1 MAISNE
7 HVGPAKFLGQFRSGS
22 PAQAAWDLLYPPPRR
37 RAFNSRPFAP
47 QTSLV
52 HCCVYRFARAMH
64 RKSDKREQTEVA
76 GFENDSQKT
85 ALELYFLIVTCEL
98 AYNEEL
104 I

>member
-1 MAISNE
+1 MITSVRLSSWASS
-7 HVGPAKFLGQFRSGS
+7 GPDRRRRLHGT
-22 PAQAAWDLLYPPPRR
+22 LLYPPPRR

-64 RKSDKREQTEVA
+64 RKSDELEQTEVA
-76 GFENDSQKT
+76 WFENDSQKT

-98 AYNEEL
+98 AHNEEL

>member
-1 MAISNE
+1 MAISND
-7 HVGPAKFLGQFRSGS
+7 HLGPAKFLGQFRSGS
-22 PAQAAWDLLYPPPRR
+22 PAQAAWDPSVSSAPSPC
-37 RAFNSRPFAP
+37 RPFAP

-64 RKSDKREQTEVA
+64 RKSDELEQTEVA
-76 GFENDSQKT
+76 WFENDSQKT

-98 AYNEEL
+98 AHNEEL